1 MHETRSRSIFE
12 FDIILFL
19 SVVLLT
25 IVGILFIYS
34 SGVTST
40 GIVFS
45 TEYIRQIIWAAIG
58 LVLMIAVAFTDYR
71 VYREAAV
78 YLFLVMLLLLVIT
91 LLFGRVVNGARRWLG
106 LWEFGIQP
114 SEFAKLALILV
125 VAKYL
130 DHVKD
135 GIRRLPTFILGM
147 LLVVP
152 PTLLVL
158 VQPDLG
164 TAVVYLPLYLIM
176 AFVAG
181 AKAAHVGF
189 FVLTGMSVLIFTL
202 LPTYEQFVLERHSP
216 LISVLREPGPVSIL
230 LGTLVLV
237 VVLAI
242 VGRIVTKRRWF
253 SAIAYGTS
261 IPAVGVAASIFVRG
275 FLRPYQLM
283 RLVVFL
289 DPSIDPRGAGWNTIQ
304 SVTAVG
310 SGGVWGKGYLQ
321 GTQSHFQY
329 LPQQST
335 DFIFSIIAEEWGF
348 VGAFGIF
355 VLFFLILLRAVLILG
370 YAKDSFGAYLA
381 AGVAGLIFT
390 HFVVNIGMA
399 MGILPITG
407 LPLFFLSYGGSP
419 LWTGMIGIG
428 LLLSVYNRKYR

>member
-1 MHETRSRSIFE
+1 LHETRSHSIFE
-12 FDIILFL
+12 FDILLFF

-45 TEYIRQIIWAAIG
+45 SEYVRQIIWAGIG
-58 LVLMIAVAFTDYR
+58 LLLMLTVAFTDYR
-71 VYREAAV
+71 IYRDVAV
-78 YLFLVMLLLLVIT
+78 YLFVAMLLLLVIT
-91 LLFGRVVNGARRWLG
+91 LVFGRVVNGARRWLG
-106 LWEFGIQP
+106 VWQFGIQP
-114 SEFAKLALILV
+114 SEFAKLAFILV

-130 DHVKD
+130 DYVAS
-135 GIRRLPTFILGM
+135 GIRKLPTFILGM
-147 LLVVP
+147 LLVIP
-152 PTLLVL
+152 PTLLIA

-164 TAVVYLPLYLIM
+164 TATVYFPLYIVM

-181 AKAAHVGF
+181 AKASHVGF
-189 FVLTGMSVLIFTL
+189 FILSGMCVLLFTL

-216 LISVLREPGPVSIL
+216 LISVLSDPRPVTIL
-230 LGTLVLV
+230 LGSLVLV
-237 VVLAI
+237 VLLAV
-242 VGRIVTKRRWF
+242 VGRVVTKRRWF
-253 SAIAYGTS
+253 TAIAYGVS
-261 IPAVGVAASIFVRG
+261 IPAVGVAASVFVRG

-310 SGGVWGKGYLQ
+310 SGGVWGKGFLQ

-348 VGAFGIF
+348 IGAFGIF
-355 VLFFLILLRAVLILG
+355 ILFFLILLRAVLILG
-370 YAKDSFGAYLA
+370 YAKDAFGAYVA
-381 AGVAGLIFT
+381 AGVAGMIFT

-407 LPLFFLSYGGSP
+407 LPLFFLSYGGST
-419 LWTGMIGIG
+419 LWTGMIGVG

>member
-1 MHETRSRSIFE
+1 MHETRSHSIFE
-12 FDIILFL
+12 FDIVLFL

-45 TEYIRQIIWAAIG
+45 QEYVRQIIWAGMG
-58 LVLMIAVAFTDYR
+58 LLVMLLVAFTDYR
-71 VYREAAV
+71 IFREVAA
-78 YLFLVMLLLLVIT
+78 YLFVAMLLLLVIT

-106 LWEFGIQP
+106 IWELGIQP

-135 GIRRLPTFILGM
+135 GIRRLPTFMLGM
-147 LLVVP
+147 LLVLP
-152 PTLLVL
+152 PTLLVV

-164 TAVVYLPLYLIM
+164 TATVYFPLYLIM

-189 FVLTGMSVLIFTL
+189 FILSGISMLIFTL
-202 LPTYEQFVLERHSP
+202 LPTYEQFVAQAHSP
-216 LISVLREPGPVSIL
+216 LISVLQEPGPVTIL
-230 LGTLVLV
+230 LVTLVIV
-237 VVLAI
+237 VALAL

-253 SAIAYGTS
+253 LAIAYGGSVT
-261 IPAVGVAASIFVRG
+261 AVGVAASIFVRG

-310 SGGVWGKGYLQ
+310 SGGVWGKGYLR

-355 VLFFLILLRAVLILG
+355 ILFFLILLRAVLILG
-370 YAKDSFGAYLA
+370 YAKDSFGAYVA
-381 AGVAGLIFT
+381 AGVAALIFT
-390 HFVVNIGMA
+390 HFMVNIGMA
-399 MGILPITG
+399 MGVLPITG

-419 LWTGMIGIG
+419 LWTGMIGVG

>member
-25 IVGILFIYS
+25 VVGILFIYS

-45 TEYIRQIIWAAIG
+45 TEYIRQIIWAVVG
-58 LVLMIAVAFTDYR
+58 LVLMLTVAFTDYR
-71 VYREAAV
+71 VFRDAAV
-78 YLFLVMLLLLVIT
+78 YLFAAMILLLVIT

-114 SEFAKLALILV
+114 SEFTKLALILV
-125 VAKYL
+125 VARYL

-135 GIRRLPTFILGM
+135 GIRRLPIFILGM

-152 PTLLVL
+152 PTALVL

-164 TAVVYLPLYLIM
+164 TAVVYLPLYLVM

-189 FVLTGMSVLIFTL
+189 FILSGMSVLIFTL
-202 LPTYEQFVLERHSP
+202 LPTYEQFVLDRHSP
-216 LISVLREPGPVSIL
+216 LIAILREPGPVSIL

-253 SAIAYGTS
+253 SAIAYAAS
-261 IPAVGVAASIFVRG
+261 IPAVGVSASIFVRG

-348 VGAFGIF
+348 IGAFGIF

-419 LWTGMIGIG
+419 LWTGMIGVG